1 MIKNILGNALSKH
14 LSTAHVCVCVC
25 VCARDK
31 CGVYVVHAQIGRD
44 LSLLLL

>member
-25 VCARDK
+25 VC
-31 CGVYVVHAQIGRD
+31 VHAI
-44 LSLLLL
+44 SVVFM